1 MATTKRMSR
10 DQFEAWRAMYRAD
23 TLLFTHLDNTL
34 RSAAKMTYFEHEVL
48 RAIDQADGRIR
59 MAPLAATLM
68 ISRSGATRLVGKLE
82 DKDGWV
88 VRTTSPEDRRATWA
102 ELTDA
107 GRAALRTAEPVV
119 DAVVATFFADH
130 VPGEDLRRTS
140 RILAGL
146 ADANP
151 NDDGFDCGF

>member
-1 MATTKRMSR
+1 MASPRSSTE
-10 DQFEAWRAMYRAD
+10 QVEAWRALYRAD

-34 RSAAKMTYFEHEVL
+34 RTAAKMSYFEHEVL
-48 RAIDQADGRIR
+48 RTLDAAGGKLR
-59 MAPLAATLM
+59 MAPLAEALM
-68 ISRSGATRLVGKLE
+68 ISRSGATRLVSKLE

-88 VRTTSPEDRRATWA
+88 SRATSPADRRATWA
-102 ELTDA
+102 ELTPA
-107 GRAALRTAEPVV
+107 GRKALDTARPVV

-130 VPGEDLRRTS
+130 VPGEELRRTS
-140 RILAGL
+140 RILDRL